1 MQVLVSA
8 TSSAAKA
15 IGVGDKV
22 GTLKPGMLA
31 DVLVLS
37 ANPLDDI
44 KNTRKIVSI
53 WQGGALVSLKR
64 EPSSSTGQ

>member
-1 MQVLVSA
+1 VLVSA

-15 IGVGDKV
+15 IGVGDKL

-53 WQGGALVSLKR
+53 WQGGAPVALKR
-64 EPSSSTGQ
+64 EASSSAGQ